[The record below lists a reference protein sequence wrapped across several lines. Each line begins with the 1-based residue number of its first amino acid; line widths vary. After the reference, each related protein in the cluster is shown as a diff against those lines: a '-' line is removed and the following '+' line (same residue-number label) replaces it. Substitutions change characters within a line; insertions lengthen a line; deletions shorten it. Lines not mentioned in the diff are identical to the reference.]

1 MYTHYH
7 RIRSIIIICL
17 LEMNINVSLIIVNYH
32 HHHHLRRYFS
42 NLFVYL
48 NLLLLLLLFCLKL
61 TEIDA
66 SDHDNYNYEQQQQ
79 QHSSMMTTTINNNNK
94 DGDMSLWIDEMQ
106 VKQFFNGFPMKIHAI
121 VDGVVLP
128 YVLDPNFEKY
138 LPIIPSQVTS
148 VNFTWKSGIN
158 RNYYYDFDQLQSF
171 NNDILKAPVLS
182 IESKGLVP
190 KQPKVFQVF
199 IPCVGNQSGIASFT
213 LGLRIINID
222 TNQYVAGT
230 PIRLKLQKQCTYH
243 GPDPE
248 CDKKCGNNGFL
259 GKYCESALCYPQ
271 CMNGGTCI
279 APGVCVC
286 SQGFQGLHCE
296 GGICS
301 QKCLNGGKCIQK
313 DSCLCRRGYYGPRC
327 EYSKCSIP
335 CLNNGKCAGVNRCRC
350 RKEYSGSQC
359 QIQTNNTRFHRFKNR
374 NHRKKSKKKFV

>member
-1 MYTHYH
+1 MMTVTTNDYRYGNL
-7 RIRSIIIICL
+7 SIL
-17 LEMNINVSLIIVNYH
+17 LYVN
-32 HHHHLRRYFS
+32 
-42 NLFVYL
+42 
-48 NLLLLLLLFCLKL
+48 LLLLLFCWTLSTSETDL
-61 TEIDA
+61 
-66 SDHDNYNYEQQQQ
+66 DNYGQQQ
-79 QHSSMMTTTINNNNK
+79 QHGSLMTTANYNK

-148 VNFTWKSGIN
+148 VNFTWKSGEN

-171 NNDILKAPVLS
+171 NDDILKAPVLS
-182 IESKGLVP
+182 IKSKGLVP
-190 KQPKVFQVF
+190 KQPTVFQVF
-199 IPCVGNQSGIASFT
+199 IPCIGNISGIASFT
-213 LGLRIINID
+213 LGLRLINTN
-222 TNQYVAGT
+222 TNQYLAGT

-248 CDKKCGNNGFL
+248 CDKKCGNNGKCNSEKICVCPTGYL

-327 EYSKCSIP
+327 EYSKCMIP

-350 RKEYSGSQC
+350 RKEFTGSQC
-359 QIQTNNTRFHRFKNR
+359 QIRTNNTTKFHHRFKNR